1 MDYIFLLLGFGC
13 LVKGAD
19 WFVDGSS
26 SIAKTLKIPSLIIG
40 LTIVAFGTSAPEV
53 AVSIIGAIK
62 GSNDMA
68 VGNVVGSNIFNLL
81 GVVGVAAIISPLIVK
96 KSIVAKEFP
105 FALLA
110 TVSLLILGFDTIYH
124 HYTQNILTRGDG
136 VMLMLLMGIFVYY
149 LIELALTSRS
159 QVNEEPEEI
168 KSYSLSKS
176 IGFSVVGL
184 VAIVVGGQLVVSS
197 ATTIALA
204 WGMSESLV
212 GLTIVGIGTSLP
224 ELVTSIIAAF
234 KGESDIALG
243 NVIGSNIF
251 NIFFILGLSAVI
263 KDIVINP
270 AIFTDVLIM
279 VGITIMGYIFAITH
293 RRINRFE
300 GFFLVGS
307 YIAYMIFIIY
317 RG

>member
-1 MDYIFLLLGFGC
+1 
-13 LVKGAD
+13 
-19 WFVDGSS
+19 
-26 SIAKTLKIPSLIIG
+26 
-40 LTIVAFGTSAPEV
+40 
-53 AVSIIGAIK
+53 
-62 GSNDMA
+62 
-68 VGNVVGSNIFNLL
+68 
-81 GVVGVAAIISPLIVK
+81 
-96 KSIVAKEFP
+96 
-105 FALLA
+105 
-110 TVSLLILGFDTIYH
+110 
-124 HYTQNILTRGDG
+124 
-136 VMLMLLMGIFVYY
+136 
-149 LIELALTSRS
+149 
-159 QVNEEPEEI
+159 

-270 AIFTDVLIM
+270 AIFIDVLIM
-279 VGITIMGYIFAITH
+279 VGITIMGYIFAITK
-293 RRINRFE
+293 RCINRFE
-300 GFFLVGS
+300 GCFLVGS

>member
-212 GLTIVGIGTSLP
+212 G
-224 ELVTSIIAAF
+224 
-234 KGESDIALG
+234 
-243 NVIGSNIF
+243 
-251 NIFFILGLSAVI
+251 
-263 KDIVINP
+263 
-270 AIFTDVLIM
+270 
-279 VGITIMGYIFAITH
+279 
-293 RRINRFE
+293 
-300 GFFLVGS
+300 
-307 YIAYMIFIIY
+307 
-317 RG
+317 